1 MAKATPV
8 SAPAPDV
15 ASTATPEASVTVED
29 TPILSAALTGK
40 GRRILITLVVGV
52 LAVAVVRELS
62 QQTRGA
68 RGPAASSYATSP
80 AGLAALDGLLRRQG
94 VEVVQLTR
102 PIDEAIDRNEVSIDD
117 RLVVL
122 DQSLSPRETEALATF
137 VRRGGSLLGGG
148 SRSAAWIGRLWNGD
162 EASDDNLAEVRPGAA
177 GQVTTIGDTL
187 AIRTLTTA
195 RTPLVWRGLGELT
208 PVVVDREFGVVL
220 AQQISW
226 EALGFF
232 DALADPSILS
242 NATLSSSD
250 NAIFALELLGSGRRV
265 VFAEA
270 GHGFRSGA
278 GSGLSA
284 IPSNVRTLLLGFVLA
299 VLVWMLAVGRRIGG
313 PDLPDRPLPPG
324 RFEHVGAVASLL
336 DRAERKNRTAASDDG
351 ATTPTQPKDA

>member
-1 MAKATPV
+1 MAQATPV
-8 SAPAPDV
+8 SAPAPDIG
-15 ASTATPEASVTVED
+15 STTTPETAAPEAAVTVED
-29 TPILSAALTGK
+29 KPILTAALTGK
-40 GRRILITLVVGV
+40 GRRILITLMVGV
-52 LAVAVVRELS
+52 LSVAVMRELS

-80 AGLAALDGLLRRQG
+80 AGLAALDALLRRQG
-94 VEVVQLTR
+94 VEVIQLTR

-122 DQSLSPRETEALATF
+122 DQGLSPSETDALATF
-137 VRRGGSLLGGG
+137 VLRGGGLLGGG
-148 SRSAAWIGRLWNGD
+148 SRSGAWIGRLWKGD
-162 EASDDNLAEVRPGAA
+162 EASDDEVAVVRPGAA
-177 GQVTTIGDTL
+177 GDVTTIADTL
-187 AIRTLTTA
+187 PIRALTTS
-195 RTPLVWRGLGELT
+195 RTPIVWRGLGGT
-208 PVVVDREFGVVL
+208 FNPIVVDREFRVVL
-220 AQQISW
+220 ARQGS
-226 EALGFF
+226 F

-250 NAIFALELLGSGRRV
+250 NAVFALELLGSDRRV

-324 RFEHVGAVASLL
+324 RFEHVAAVASLL
-336 DRAERKNRTAASDDG
+336 GRAERKNRTAASGDE